1 MIWRRKRMLEKL
13 DLDFEEH
20 IRRETEDNIH
30 RGLNPEEARYAALR
44 KFGNVTRIKEDTR
57 EIWSFTWLE
66 QLARDVRY
74 ALRTLRRNPGF
85 AAAAILS
92 LGLGI
97 GVNTAVFSVVN
108 TVLLQRLPYP
118 DADRIVAFSNGVSAG
133 EHFKEDLPGATFAE
147 WRAHAQSFDQLAG
160 YWHRDATLS
169 SAKSAELMR
178 VVSVTGDFW
187 ALTGARAARGRLFDS
202 NAQSPSIVLS
212 HAVFERQFNGDT
224 GIIGKTVNLDGEPV
238 TVVGVL
244 PANYRF
250 LFRDFLSN
258 VTPSDAASAVGAFTP
273 GPVLVRG
280 VPSHWFV
287 VGHLKPLVSVERAL
301 AELQGIQASILKA
314 YPDRWF
320 PGIARMQ
327 LLPLRSEL
335 TRDSRQAL
343 WILQIAGFFVLLI
356 ACTNIANLLLARGAA
371 RSREIAI
378 RASVGAGVGRVL
390 RQFLAEGL
398 LLSLSGGTAGL
409 IIAWSAIAMMKHFG
423 TGAVPRLSESAIDA
437 RVLVFTLSLC
447 LLSGIA
453 FGLAPG
459 VTLWRSG
466 VQDALRSGTR
476 QVSSGD
482 VRLRGFLVTAELALA
497 IVLLSGAGLMV
508 KSFWKM
514 YADPPGF
521 SPEHTLVMKVALSG
535 PQYAKPAQQSVYT
548 EELLRRIGAL
558 PGVQACGV
566 TNSELLLMQAA
577 NPAVPAIVDR
587 FQNSL
592 VSQGYFR
599 AIGMQLLRGRWITD
613 SDPADTVVIN
623 ETLAR
628 RVFGD
633 SDPVGQRMQKLN
645 KLRAVGVAANLKYS
659 KRDAM
664 PGPEVFRPYS
674 KNLWGG
680 NASLTIVVRMPGDPL
695 GISLTARKMISGID
709 PEQPVYDIQTLEQ
722 ALTTSI
728 AARRFNLFLLG
739 AFAISALLIAL
750 VGIYGVM
757 AYAVTQRTREIGI
770 RMALGAQRGTV
781 VRMIVAQGMRI
792 TVWGVAVGL
801 GGALAF
807 TRVMASLL
815 YDVAPNDPATF
826 AVTLSILITCVLLAC
841 WRPALRAALVDPQVA
856 LRHE

>member
-1 MIWRRKRMLEKL
+1 
-13 DLDFEEH
+13 
-20 IRRETEDNIH
+20 
-30 RGLNPEEARYAALR
+30 
-44 KFGNVTRIKEDTR
+44 
-57 EIWSFTWLE
+57 
-66 QLARDVRY
+66 
-74 ALRTLRRNPGF
+74 
-85 AAAAILS
+85 
-92 LGLGI
+92 
-97 GVNTAVFSVVN
+97 
-108 TVLLQRLPYP
+108 
-118 DADRIVAFSNGVSAG
+118 
-133 EHFKEDLPGATFAE
+133 
-147 WRAHAQSFDQLAG
+147 
-160 YWHRDATLS
+160 
-169 SAKSAELMR
+169 
-178 VVSVTGDFW
+178 
-187 ALTGARAARGRLFDS
+187 
-202 NAQSPSIVLS
+202 
-212 HAVFERQFNGDT
+212 
-224 GIIGKTVNLDGEPV
+224 
-238 TVVGVL
+238 
-244 PANYRF
+244 
-250 LFRDFLSN
+250 
-258 VTPSDAASAVGAFTP
+258 
-273 GPVLVRG
+273 
-280 VPSHWFV
+280 
-287 VGHLKPLVSVERAL
+287 
-301 AELQGIQASILKA
+301 
-314 YPDRWF
+314 
-320 PGIARMQ
+320 
-327 LLPLRSEL
+327 
-335 TRDSRQAL
+335 
-343 WILQIAGFFVLLI
+343 
-356 ACTNIANLLLARGAA
+356 
-371 RSREIAI
+371 
-378 RASVGAGVGRVL
+378 
-390 RQFLAEGL
+390 
-398 LLSLSGGTAGL
+398 
-409 IIAWSAIAMMKHFG
+409 
-423 TGAVPRLSESAIDA
+423 
-437 RVLVFTLSLC
+437 
-447 LLSGIA
+447 
-453 FGLAPG
+453 
-459 VTLWRSG
+459 
-466 VQDALRSGTR
+466 
-476 QVSSGD
+476 
-482 VRLRGFLVTAELALA
+482 
-497 IVLLSGAGLMV
+497 LSGAGLMV
-508 KSFWKM
+508 KSFWRM

-535 PQYAKPAQQSVYT
+535 PQYAKPAQQAVYT

-645 KLRAVGVAANLKYS
+645 KLRVVGVAANLKYS

-826 AVTLSILITCVLLAC
+826 AVTLSILIACVSLAC
-841 WRPALRAALVDPQVA
+841 WGPALRASLVDPQVA